1 MHSDLPL
8 AAQRCRAWK
17 RPHKLPA
24 LNPQSTTQAFWST
37 TLISTATR
45 LNSLTAVASAALLC
59 ALGFTAA
66 PALAQ
71 ASGSG
76 AAPTQAERKVIT
88 SADQLPRRSY
98 TLAQLPSAY
107 LSAPLAELKPLGAQL
122 EADFLADLAAYDI
135 KDPTTLREGYGAL
148 ASLAQLRGDW
158 AAVPGWTARAR
169 ALHEKPAGRQTMG
182 VLSDLSAQ
190 QQLEKRDAAWLS
202 AEVARRY
209 GAMNWAEVQ
218 DTVKSTRGGV
228 ETFNPDL
235 IVGSFKAQL
244 DVMAKNGKMVV
255 PTQVVLTIVNARM
268 QMELLGPNK
277 AAVVAGLQRVL
288 DANSKAVAQADIW
301 TPRTFSIPADAQAK
315 PVLIGVWDSGV
326 DLALFKTAAAKGL
339 AFTDEGQPSKD
350 LLRSLGEAEPR
361 WPQLRSMVK
370 GAMDQRAALDTPDSR
385 QFRATLG
392 SLKADEAKGFGE
404 DMALAGLYIHGTHVA
419 GIAVDGNP
427 FAQVYAGTM
436 LWSHKTEPAKP
447 SEARSRLT
455 AANYGTLVRGFKE
468 AGVRVVNMSWRYG
481 PSAHEMMMA
490 FHNLGGTPEQRKAEA
505 LRLFKIERDAL
516 HAAIAAAPE
525 ILFVAGSGNE
535 DNNADFQEYI
545 PAGLQLPNLITAGAV
560 DRAGSETSF
569 STFGKTVVV
578 HANGFEV
585 EAPVPGG
592 VRLKLS
598 GTSMASPQVANLAA
612 KLIALKPELKP
623 TEVKALILQG
633 AERMSGADG
642 KPNRVNLINPR
653 KSAELAGIKL

>member
-1 MHSDLPL
+1 MNLT
-8 AAQRCRAWK
+8 AK
-17 RPHKLPA
+17 IF
-24 LNPQSTTQAFWST
+24 NP
-37 TLISTATR
+37 
-45 LNSLTAVASAALLC
+45 LTAVTSAVLLSLASLPAQAQQNAAASA
-59 ALGFTAA
+59 
-66 PALAQ
+66 P
-71 ASGSG
+71 
-76 AAPTQAERKVIT
+76 QAERKVIS
-88 SADQLPRRSY
+88 SAEQLPRRSY

-107 LSAPLAELKPLGAQL
+107 LTTPLAELRPLGAQL
-122 EADFLADLAAYDI
+122 EADILADLAAFDI
-135 KDPTTLREGYGAL
+135 QDAATLRDAYGAL

-158 AAVPGWTARAR
+158 AAVPGWTAKAR
-169 ALHEKPAGRQTMG
+169 ALQEKPAGKQTSG
-182 VLSDLSAQ
+182 VLTELLAQ

-218 DTVKSTRGGV
+218 DTVKSNRGGI
-228 ETFNPDL
+228 ETFNPEL
-235 IVGSFKAQL
+235 MIGSFKAQL
-244 DVMAKNGKMVV
+244 DAMATNGQMKV
-255 PTQVVLTIVNARM
+255 PAQLALAIISTRM

-277 AAVVAGLQRVL
+277 AAIVAGLQKVL
-288 DANSKAVAQADIW
+288 DANSQAVAKADLW
-301 TPRTFSIPADAQAK
+301 TPRTFSIPADAKAK

-326 DLALFKTAAAKGL
+326 DLSLFKTGPAKGM

-350 LLRSLGEAEPR
+350 LLRPLGEAESR
-361 WPQLRSMVK
+361 WPQLRSMIK

-392 SLKADEAKGFGE
+392 SLKAEQAKGFGE
-404 DMALAGLYIHGTHVA
+404 DMALAGLYVHGTHVA

-427 FAQVYAGTM
+427 FAQVYAATM

-455 AANYGTLVRGFKE
+455 AANYGTLVQGFKN

-481 PSAHEMMMA
+481 PSAYEMMMA
-490 FHNLGGTPEQRKAEA
+490 YHNLRGTPEQRKAEA

-516 HAAIAAAPE
+516 NAAIASAPE
-525 ILFVAGSGNE
+525 ILFVAGAGNE
-535 DNNADFQEYI
+535 DNSADFEEYI
-545 PAGLQLPNLITAGAV
+545 PAGLSLPNLITAGAV

-623 TEVKALILQG
+623 SEVKTLILQG
-633 AERMSGADG
+633 AERMQGADG
-642 KPNRVNLINPR
+642 KPGRVNLINPR

>member
-1 MHSDLPL
+1 MTT
-8 AAQRCRAWK
+8 
-17 RPHKLPA
+17 
-24 LNPQSTTQAFWST
+24 STHLFSP
-37 TLISTATR
+37 
-45 LNSLTAVASAALLC
+45 LTAVASAALLC
-59 ALGFTAA
+59 AASLTAV

-71 ASGSG
+71 T
-76 AAPTQAERKVIT
+76 AAAVGGLATAGQAERKVIR

-107 LSAPLAELKPLGAQL
+107 LSAPLADLKSLGAQL
-122 EADFLADLAAYDI
+122 EADIQADLAAYDI
-135 KDPTTLREGYGAL
+135 QDSATLREAYGAL

-158 AAVPGWTARAR
+158 AAVPAWTAKAR
-169 ALHEKPAGRQTMG
+169 VLQDKPAGKLTSG
-182 VLSDLSAQ
+182 VLTDLLSQ
-190 QQLEKRDAAWLS
+190 QQLEKRDAAWLGT
-202 AEVARRY
+202 EVARRY

-218 DTVKSTRGGV
+218 DTVKASRGGV
-228 ETFNPDL
+228 ETFNPEL
-235 IVGSFKAQL
+235 MVGSFKAQL
-244 DVMAKNGKMVV
+244 DVMAQNGKMVV
-255 PTQVVLTIVNARM
+255 PVQLAQAIVATRM

-277 AAVVAGLQRVL
+277 AAIVAGLQQVL
-288 DANSKAVAQADIW
+288 DANSKTVAKADIW
-301 TPRTFSIPADAQAK
+301 TPRTFSIPADAKAT

-326 DLALFKTAAAKGL
+326 DLSLFKTGAAKGL
-339 AFTDEGQPSKD
+339 AFTDDGQPSKD
-350 LLRSLGEAEPR
+350 LLRPLGEAEPR
-361 WPQLRSMVK
+361 WPQLRSLIK

-392 SLKADEAKGFGE
+392 SLKADQAKGFSE
-404 DMALAGLYIHGTHVA
+404 DMALTGMYVHGTHVA

-427 FAQVYAGTM
+427 FARVYAGTM

-447 SEARSRLT
+447 SEARSRQT
-455 AANYGTLVRGFKE
+455 AANYATLVQGFKS

-481 PSAHEMMMA
+481 PSAYEMMMA

-516 HAAIAAAPE
+516 NAAIAGAPE

-535 DNNADFQEYI
+535 DNSADFQEYI
-545 PAGLQLPNLITAGAV
+545 PAGLELPNLITAGAV
-560 DRAGSETSF
+560 DRSGSETSF

-585 EAPVPGG
+585 EAPIPGG
-592 VRLKLS
+592 AQMKLS

-623 TEVKALILQG
+623 VELKALILQG
-633 AERMSGADG
+633 AERMTGADG
-642 KPNRVNLINPR
+642 KPGRVNLVNPR